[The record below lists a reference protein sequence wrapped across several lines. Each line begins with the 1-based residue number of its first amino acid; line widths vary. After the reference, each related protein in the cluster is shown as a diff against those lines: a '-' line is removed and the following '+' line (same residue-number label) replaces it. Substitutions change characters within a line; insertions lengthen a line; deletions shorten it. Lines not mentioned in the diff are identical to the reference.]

1 MERKIDLPVCSS
13 AAVLLALSSLPF
25 CARADL
31 VDLIPQLQSPIE
43 IAAARANQSVY
54 DLLTTPQQAGAAPTC
69 DPLLTS
75 DPGQGSCSGDVFRVF
90 AQTRELVHNAN
101 ELTGDGPTGFSLG
114 LDRQRLGF
122 ALRWTAAEELA
133 AQGNAATRFSGSQL
147 NSLAARLSALRFG
160 ARGFRVVATDE
171 RGEQWLASTGVAPFG
186 GGASADE
193 MGIAKR
199 WGGFI
204 DASFGY
210 GNQDDTTHLTAPGSE
225 NAFDYD
231 GLDVTAGLD
240 YRLGQST
247 VLGILL
253 GHTERRIDFDSTKS
267 IVDGSIES
275 DGQSV
280 IAYALWEREDAFISG
295 SLGVQSLGHDM
306 VRRIAYPSLNPLVAP
321 VDETALSSTDST
333 TLLGSFAI
341 GHDWRR
347 GGFTF
352 EPYLRGE
359 FQSLRIDGFSERN
372 ADGFDFTYGEQTINS
387 FDAAFGIKLQQVLT
401 PPFGIAIPFLR
412 AELHRKFGNDER
424 TIDAVYSGITEV
436 TGLAGTQNFNLAT
449 NDPDDQFYLGA
460 IGLSLVFKHGLQ
472 GFLQYQKTFELEH
485 TDDQVIAGGVRFEF

>member
-1 MERKIDLPVCSS
+1 MDRRIGVP
-13 AAVLLALSSLPF
+13 AAGAAMLIAASGISLP
-25 CARADL
+25 AKADL
-31 VDLIPQLQSPIE
+31 IDLIPQLQSPIE

-54 DLLTTPQQAGAAPTC
+54 DLLTTPQQVNAAPTC
-69 DPLLTS
+69 DPLLIS
-75 DPGQGSCSGDVFRVF
+75 DPGQGTCTGDVFRVF

-160 ARGFRVVATDE
+160 ARGFRVVATADH
-171 RGEQWLASTGVAPFG
+171 GEQWLASNGLAPLG
-186 GGASADE
+186 GGASADDI
-193 MGIAKR
+193 GIAKR

-204 DASFGY
+204 DGSFGY
-210 GNQDDTTHLTAPGSE
+210 GNQADTTHLAASGSE
-225 NAFDYD
+225 DAFDYD

-247 VLGILL
+247 VFGVLL

-267 IVDGSIES
+267 IVDGSIDS

-280 IAYALWEREDAFISG
+280 MLYALWEREDAFISG
-295 SLGVQSLGHDM
+295 SIGVQSLGHDM

-321 VDETALSSTDST
+321 VDETALSSTDSK

-359 FQSLRIDGFSERN
+359 FQSIRIDGFSERN

-387 FDAAFGIKLQQVLT
+387 FDAAFGIKLQHVLT
-401 PPFGIAIPFLR
+401 PPFGIAIPFVR
-412 AELHRKFGNDER
+412 AELHREFGNDER
-424 TIDAVYSGITEV
+424 TIDAVYSGIAGA
-436 TGLAGTQNFNLAT
+436 TGLEGAQNFNLAT
-449 NDPDDQFYLGA
+449 NEPDDQFYSGA
-460 IGLSLVFKHGLQ
+460 IGVSLVFKHGLQ
-472 GFLQYQKTFELEH
+472 AFLQYQQTFELEH
-485 TDDQVIAGGVRFEF
+485 TEDQVFAGGIRFEF